1 MSLNLVRSKSLII
14 TIDNKHINVSVSNRE
29 DEVII
34 QVTEKIY
41 DRSSYIGLGAGLGT
55 LLVVIVSVAVVMGVV
70 IYFYRK

>member
-1 MSLNLVRSKSLII
+1 MRSKSLII